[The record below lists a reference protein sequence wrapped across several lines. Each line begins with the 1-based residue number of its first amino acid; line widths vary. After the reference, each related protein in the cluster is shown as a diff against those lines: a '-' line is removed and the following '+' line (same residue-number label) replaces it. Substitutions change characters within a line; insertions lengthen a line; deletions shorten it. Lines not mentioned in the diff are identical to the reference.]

1 MTIKSLWFWRGL
13 PHYHDTQFA
22 LQTHSSWSK
31 YLAVIKHKIKDKG
44 ATMSLSPGLT
54 VM

>member
-1 MTIKSLWFWRGL
+1 MTIKSLWFWRDL

-22 LQTHSSWSK
+22 LQTRSSWSK
-31 YLAVIKHKIKDKG
+31 YLAVINHKIKGKG
-44 ATMSLSPGLT
+44 PTMSLSPELT